1 MAEKETVVL
10 DFQVEQGS
18 AIQELERTKRSIITL
33 KQEQQELNKAYKQ
46 GNITLEEYASE
57 SVRLEGILKKQQ
69 SEYNNVQK
77 SVTGVKTQL
86 DKLIES
92 NKKISQEFAES
103 AKQIKVAGVSVGDLS
118 GRLASFANPA
128 TAAVG
133 IVTALGAA
141 YARSS
146 IGAKDLEFAQ
156 NQLASATSILT
167 DRFAKLFSSAED
179 GEGFFSKLL
188 DQGFKFADFL
198 IKTNSFGLLDLGIDK
213 LAEDSRNAALASD
226 QLNAI
231 LEDRE
236 LILADNNERLG
247 ENAELLTLLTDTT
260 ASLAE
265 RQKAADKIQQNAKT
279 SSEALIASFKAQK
292 EAILAINEGIE
303 DRGPID
309 KQLNAIDRQIK
320 AEELKATRLQEQATK
335 ALSAAKK
342 ADAAETARVRKEVD
356 QFLKTIQVFDPE
368 RAEKEEAARQEAAEK
383 SAQFLIDLNVD
394 TLSAFDRFNRRITKG
409 VEKTEEQKR
418 EEYQKTFELKRKL
431 DDADLEATLLYLQA
445 ASILAQ
451 TFAGEQ
457 SALFKITA
465 TAEAIAS
472 TYAAANYALR
482 NPPGPPISF
491 ATAAVTIAAGLAN
504 VARINNI
511 GFAEGGYTGHGGK
524 YQPAGIVHKGE
535 VVWSQHDVALAG
547 GPARV
552 DRMRPTYPR
561 RSNYSGYAD
570 GGIVVDGAT
579 GQLNTTIATINSLKN
594 LPAPEVSVVEI
605 TRKQRR
611 VRVKESNSRLR

>member
-1 MAEKETVVL
+1 MATEKETVVL

-46 GNITLEEYASE
+46 GNITLDEYASE

-86 DKLIES
+86 DKLIDS

-103 AKQIKVAGVSVGDLS
+103 AKQINIAGVSVGDLS
-118 GRLASFANPA
+118 GKLASFANPA

-141 YARSS
+141 YASS
-146 IGAKDLEFAQ
+146 AAGARDLERATNQLGSAYTIFG
-156 NQLASATSILT
+156 NQLARLVGASGGRGIISSLTNQLIFNLSPALAATTGVVADAKQALQEIEIAEL
-167 DRFAKLFSSAED
+167 DAQRFAK
-179 GEGFFSKLL
+179 
-188 DQGFKFADFL
+188 DQL
-198 IKTNSFGLLDLGIDK
+198 Q
-213 LAEDSRNAALASD
+213 LAEEQRRIRDD
-226 QLNAI
+226 QTKSF
-231 LEDRE
+231 
-236 LILADNNERLG
+236 NERLAAAKAVEAFVNARESELVRIQQERLDQLKVIFAFDS
-247 ENAELLTLLTDTT
+247 ENLELQKLIKQVEFEIADIREDSEGKRTEALNGVIALENEELRILKEKNSELQNENRIRSRRSGGADSSGIEEFVPGLPSVN
-260 ASLAE
+260 ALENRLESDQKRYDE
-265 RQKAADKIQQNAKT
+265 YFESIRQKN
-279 SSEALIASFKAQK
+279 
-292 EAILAINEGIE
+292 IE
-303 DRGPID
+303 
-309 KQLNAIDRQIK
+309 Q
-320 AEELKATRLQEQATK
+320 
-335 ALSAAKK
+335 
-342 ADAAETARVRKEVD
+342 
-356 QFLKTIQVFDPE
+356 
-368 RAEKEEAARQEAAEK
+368 
-383 SAQFLIDLNVD
+383 
-394 TLSAFDRFNRRITKG
+394 
-409 VEKTEEQKR
+409 
-418 EEYQKTFELKRKL
+418 FELRRELEQMDL
-431 DDADLEATLLYLQA
+431 DATALYLNA

-547 GPARV
+547 GPSRV

-594 LPAPEVSVVEI
+594 LPPAEVSVVEI

-611 VRVKESNSRLR
+611 VSVKESNSRLR

>member
-1 MAEKETVVL
+1 MAAEKETVVL

-46 GNITLEEYASE
+46 GNITLDEYASE

-86 DKLIES
+86 DKLIDS

-103 AKQIKVAGVSVGDLS
+103 AKQINVAGVSVGDLS
-118 GRLASFANPA
+118 GKLASFANPA
-128 TAAVG
+128 TAAIG

-141 YARSS
+141 YTRSS

-156 NQLASATSILT
+156 NQLAAATNILT
-167 DRFAKLFSSAED
+167 DRFASLFSSADD
-179 GEGFFSKLL
+179 GEGFFSKLTNL
-188 DQGFKFADFL
+188 ALKFSIIGITDAL
-198 IKTNSFGLLDLGIDK
+198 GLTNVV
-213 LAEDSRNAALASD
+213 EDSRNAALASD

-236 LILADNNERLG
+236 LILADNNRRLG

-265 RQKAADKIQQNAKT
+265 RQEAADKIQQNAKT

-303 DRGPID
+303 DRGPIN
-309 KQLNAIDRQIK
+309 KQLNAIDRQIE

-342 ADAAETARVRKEVD
+342 ADAAETARVRKEVE
-356 QFLKTIQVFDPE
+356 QFLKTIRVFDPE
-368 RAEKEEAARQEAAEK
+368 RTEKEEAARQEAAEK

-394 TLSAFDRFNRRITKG
+394 TLSAFQSINERIAEG
-409 VEKTEEQKR
+409 VEISEEQKR
-418 EEYQKTFELKRKL
+418 EQYKRTYELKREL
-431 DDADLEATLLYLQA
+431 DQADLDATSLYLQA

-547 GPARV
+547 GPSRV

-579 GQLNTTIATINSLKN
+579 GQINTTIATINSLKN

-611 VRVKESNSRLR
+611 VSVKESNSRLR